1 MINAGTVAAFL
12 TLDTG
17 KFDKGIKGANAQ
29 LRALGDDSMR
39 MRDKLKGVGS
49 ALTDIGTTMTTNVT
63 LPLAGAG
70 LAALGVA
77 ANFDEGMSKVAAISG
92 ATGNEL
98 DALRN
103 KAREMGAKTKFSA
116 TEAASAFEYMAMAG
130 WKTEEMM
137 NGIEGIMNL
146 AAASGEDLATT
157 SDIVTDALTAFGL
170 KAKDSGHFAD
180 ILAAASSNANT
191 NVGMM
196 GETFK
201 YVAPVAGALGISA
214 EDTAEAI
221 GLMANAGI
229 KSSQAGTSLRS
240 ILTRLSTD
248 AGASSKSLGAL
259 GILTQEL
266 GVDFYDANGKVRDFG
281 DVLNDA
287 RKQWKTLSEEDASRF
302 AKKIAGQEG
311 ISAWLAMMNAAP
323 ADVEKLSSAIA
334 NCDGTAEHMAET
346 MQGNLKGQ
354 LTILKSQTEELAI
367 SVGTQLMPSAQS
379 LVGTAQGIVDK
390 FNGLDSGAKRM
401 IVDAGLVTAA
411 IGPTAIVLGKVTSG
425 VGALITTAGSAAA
438 AFTTAGGGI
447 AGFGAAALSVIG
459 PAGLVVAGL
468 AAVAGVGIAIYKDFH
483 RAKTKLKEFNDVM
496 AESEET
502 SKKIDEITVS
512 LDGLKE
518 ARLDS
523 YSNALGEI
531 VTVEHLGEKL
541 DELVDD
547 NGKLIGSKEEL
558 KSVVQQLNSKGF
570 NVELNKTGD
579 LVKNYKDLKNSVA
592 DYVEQKKAQAM
603 LDSLEPEYQDAL
615 KEKAKYY
622 AAYSESIG
630 EAMRLQ
636 KLLSDEEYVQG
647 LSVKE
652 YQDLCDAYTE
662 LSGKANEAFSKYQSA
677 CDKMDVYDKSM
688 AAIAKG
694 DFKTATELLSGYYA
708 DIGSTIKK
716 KSDYAQAEQEK
727 AITELSEQFKQH
739 IQTYGMAMQSGDE
752 AVLNDAKT
760 YLEQAATELEAAG
773 VKLPEW
779 LIKGIEKGSIS
790 VERAM
795 TELGNVTNSA
805 IDKITADSTNQSSQK
820 INQLKTDLIDSL
832 NSYETALN
840 QGLDYEASLAK
851 NHITEIVSKLDELG
865 IHISEV
871 MIAGLMDG
879 SLKFDD
885 VFQQIGNASIDQIEQ
900 QKDKIIGPIQAGA
913 DEAAATI
920 ENGGNKLSTA
930 AENACNLVSKEFDKL
945 PGKAETASSNAVEGI
960 IGPWTSQENCDAM
973 KNAAKG
979 YVDIIPDTAKKELDE
994 HSPSKVMQKIGGF
1007 AAVGLI
1013 NGLIERRPSAL
1024 AAMKSTMDGML
1035 TAARGVSFTH
1045 VGTNVISGILAGLN
1059 EKKPTL
1065 LTAAQGIAN
1074 SISGV
1079 MRRVLKINSPS
1090 KVTMAIGRG
1099 VTEGVE
1105 LGMNKGKDSLYRTAS
1120 EISTDTADV
1129 LAGISRARYDYQTP
1143 TTDYGDRLDR
1153 LLDAVER
1160 LTASEPVMQVDGRPF
1175 GRLVREYV

>member
-425 VGALITTAGSAAA
+425 VGALISTASSAAA

-468 AAVAGVGIAIYKDFH
+468 AAVAGVGAAIYLASRNASKGTRELGEAMEGAAKYADDFKSGLNISTGTVDDFASAMNAGFDLNDVETKIREVQGKITEIASKATSERRALTQSEIEEINKYYKELRGLYQQEQEYYQSNLGALQTIVENNFDATAENTQKTLGKAQSYRDSAIESAEKAYEAEIAWINKTVDKDSE
-483 RAKTKLKEFNDVM
+483 AYDKKLKNAKKTYDGQVQAANDGYAQIVSM
-496 AESEET
+496 VTNAYAEQN
-502 SKKIDEITVS
+502 V
-512 LDGLKE
+512 
-518 ARLDS
+518 LDS
-523 YSNALGEI
+523 DFYAALQQHNAD
-531 VTVEHLGEKL
+531 VEAENQRFDQELLDIREKFAGDWSGMSITIAVERENHQKKL
-541 DELVDD
+541 DEI
-547 NGKLIGSKEEL
+547 N
-558 KSVVQQLNSKGF
+558 
-570 NVELNKTGD
+570 
-579 LVKNYKDLKNSVA
+579 
-592 DYVEQKKAQAM
+592 QKM
-603 LDSLEPEYQDAL
+603 
-615 KEKAKYY
+615 
-622 AAYSESIG
+622 
-630 EAMRLQ
+630 
-636 KLLSDEEYVQG
+636 
-647 LSVKE
+647 
-652 YQDLCDAYTE
+652 
-662 LSGKANEAFSKYQSA
+662 
-677 CDKMDVYDKSM
+677 
-688 AAIAKG
+688 
-694 DFKTATELLSGYYA
+694 
-708 DIGSTIKK
+708 
-716 KSDYAQAEQEK
+716 
-727 AITELSEQFKQH
+727 
-739 IQTYGMAMQSGDE
+739 
-752 AVLNDAKT
+752 
-760 YLEQAATELEAAG
+760 
-773 VKLPEW
+773 
-779 LIKGIEKGSIS
+779 
-790 VERAM
+790 
-795 TELGNVTNSA
+795 
-805 IDKITADSTNQSSQK
+805 ADSFDENAQ
-820 INQLKTDLIDSL
+820 
-832 NSYETALN
+832 
-840 QGLDYEASLAK
+840 
-851 NHITEIVSKLDELG
+851 EIVGTL
-865 IHISEV
+865 
-871 MIAGLMDG
+871 
-879 SLKFDD
+879 
-885 VFQQIGNASIDQIEQ
+885 
-900 QKDKIIGPIQAGA
+900 
-913 DEAAATI
+913 
-920 ENGGNKLSTA
+920 
-930 AENACNLVSKEFDKL
+930 
-945 PGKAETASSNAVEGI
+945 
-960 IGPWTSQENCDAM
+960 
-973 KNAAKG
+973 
-979 YVDIIPDTAKKELDE
+979 
-994 HSPSKVMQKIGGF
+994 
-1007 AAVGLI
+1007 
-1013 NGLIERRPSAL
+1013 SAL
-1024 AAMKSTMDGML
+1024 ATEVNESGGELTGEAAQVATDFVDCFDDLPEDLRKTMDG
-1035 TAARGVSFTH
+1035 TVEG
-1045 VGTNVISGILAGLN
+1045 
-1059 EKKPTL
+1059 
-1065 LTAAQGIAN
+1065 
-1074 SISGV
+1074 
-1079 MRRVLKINSPS
+1079 MRRALERGKPKVVAVAKAIASDVENVVRKALKVQSPS
-1090 KVTMAIGRG
+1090 RVMMAIGKHT
-1099 VTEGVE
+1099 TEGME
-1105 LGMNKGKDSLYRTAS
+1105 LGMKQGKDSLYRTAS

>member
-29 LRALGDDSMR
+29 LRALGDDNMR
-39 MRDKLKGVGS
+39 MRDKLKGVGG
-49 ALTDIGTTMTTNVT
+49 ALSTIGTTMTTNVT

-323 ADVEKLSSAIA
+323 ADIEKLSSAIA

-367 SVGTQLMPSAQS
+367 SVGTQLMPAAQS

-390 FNGLDSGAKRM
+390 FNRLDSGAKRM

-411 IGPTAIVLGKVTSG
+411 IGPTAIVLGKVNTGVSTLVTAVSG
-425 VGALITTAGSAAA
+425 ARA
-438 AFTTAGGGI
+438 AFTAAGGGI
-447 AGFGAAALSVIG
+447 MGFGAGLANLIT
-459 PAGLVVAGL
+459 PAGLVTVAL
-468 AAVAGVGIAIYKDFH
+468 AGVIAGGAALYKYFKVSTKGTEALGDAMKGAAKYADDFKSGLTISTGTIDDFASAMNAGFDLNDVETKIREVQGKITEIASKATSER
-483 RAKTKLKEFNDVM
+483 RALTQSEIKEINKYYKELRELYQQEQEYYQSNLGALQTIVENNFDATAENTQKTLGKAQSYRDSAIESAEKAYEAEIAWINKTVDKDSEAYDKKLK
-496 AESEET
+496 
-502 SKKIDEITVS
+502 
-512 LDGLKE
+512 
-518 ARLDS
+518 
-523 YSNALGEI
+523 
-531 VTVEHLGEKL
+531 
-541 DELVDD
+541 
-547 NGKLIGSKEEL
+547 
-558 KSVVQQLNSKGF
+558 
-570 NVELNKTGD
+570 
-579 LVKNYKDLKNSVA
+579 
-592 DYVEQKKAQAM
+592 
-603 LDSLEPEYQDAL
+603 
-615 KEKAKYY
+615 
-622 AAYSESIG
+622 
-630 EAMRLQ
+630 
-636 KLLSDEEYVQG
+636 
-647 LSVKE
+647 
-652 YQDLCDAYTE
+652 
-662 LSGKANEAFSKYQSA
+662 KANETYNKQKQSA
-677 CDKMDVYDKSM
+677 ND
-688 AAIAKG
+688 G
-694 DFKTATELLSGYYA
+694 
-708 DIGSTIKK
+708 
-716 KSDYAQAEQEK
+716 YAQIISTVVGAYTQQNVANSQFYSDLQQYNADVEAENQRHNKKILEIQRDFAGDAQTMSAALVTENRDHQRNLDEINQNMADSFDDNAQE
-727 AITELSEQFKQH
+727 IVGTL
-739 IQTYGMAMQSGDE
+739 MAM
-752 AVLNDAKT
+752 LN
-760 YLEQAATELEAAG
+760 ELEKNDG
-773 VKLPEW
+773 K
-779 LIKGIEKGSIS
+779 
-790 VERAM
+790 M
-795 TELGNVTNSA
+795 TDETRQFATSFVA
-805 IDKITADSTNQSSQK
+805 CY
-820 INQLKTDLIDSL
+820 DSL
-832 NSYETALN
+832 PADMRKTMDDTVEGMRRALER
-840 QGLDYEASLAK
+840 GKPKVLAVAK
-851 NHITEIVSKLDELG
+851 SIALG
-865 IHISEV
+865 IPS
-871 MIAGLMDG
+871 
-879 SLKFDD
+879 
-885 VFQQIGNASIDQIEQ
+885 
-900 QKDKIIGPIQAGA
+900 
-913 DEAAATI
+913 
-920 ENGGNKLSTA
+920 
-930 AENACNLVSKEFDKL
+930 VSRQTL
-945 PGKAETASSNAVEGI
+945 QV
-960 IGPWTSQENCDAM
+960 Q
-973 KNAAKG
+973 
-979 YVDIIPDTAKKELDE
+979 
-994 HSPSKVMQKIGGF
+994 SPSRVM
-1007 AAVGLI
+1007 
-1013 NGLIERRPSAL
+1013 
-1024 AAMKSTMDGML
+1024 
-1035 TAARGVSFTH
+1035 
-1045 VGTNVISGILAGLN
+1045 
-1059 EKKPTL
+1059 
-1065 LTAAQGIAN
+1065 
-1074 SISGV
+1074 
-1079 MRRVLKINSPS
+1079 
-1090 KVTMAIGRG
+1090 MAIGKHT
-1099 VTEGVE
+1099 TEGME
-1105 LGMNKGKDSLYRTAS
+1105 LGMKQGKDSLYRTAS